1 MINMGLYRI
10 PQEPLD
16 EDIHSE
22 INRNA
27 LYGKSGGKMN
37 ILHKNK
43 SKGYP
48 IKQSINAIKDSITSK
63 KKDSRFWEFSSGRN
77 GKV

>member
-1 MINMGLYRI
+1 
-10 PQEPLD
+10 
-16 EDIHSE
+16 
-22 INRNA
+22 
-27 LYGKSGGKMN
+27 MN